1 MTGIFY
7 FSSTGNSLYI
17 AKEIQKSF
25 GGDLIYIPQYFG
37 NGEEYDKIVV
47 VSPVYSWGLPT
58 FVYDLLPNLNKT
70 SVVDIV
76 LNYGGMLGGADY
88 FTYEYAK
95 SFGLNLHGVHVVQM
109 PENFT
114 LTFSTPGFYLRSQ
127 IKGIPKRVNALL
139 DALHK
144 EEPVVPKKKKTK
156 SATYLKNKENWHL
169 LAKDFSITDACI
181 LCQKCVK
188 LCPTSNITVSDGKIV
203 FGDNC
208 VACIGCYQR
217 CPQKAIRYKNKK
229 KTDRYLNPLIQEDEI
244 GKSNFS
250 KK

>member
-17 AKEIQKSF
+17 AKEIQRHFS
-25 GGDLIYIPQYFG
+25 GDLIYIPAYSG
-37 NGEEYDKIVV
+37 NTEEYDRIFV

-58 FVYDLLPNLNKT
+58 FVYDLLPNLNKSAT
-70 SVVDIV
+70 VDIV

-88 FTYEYAK
+88 FTYKYALEL
-95 SFGLNLHGVHVVQM
+95 GLNLHGVHTVKM

-114 LTFSTPGFYLRSQ
+114 LTFSTPSFYLRSQ
-127 IKGIPKRVNALL
+127 IKSIPKQIKKLVAAL
-139 DALHK
+139 K
-144 EEPVVPKKKKTK
+144 REETTLPKKKKTK
-156 SATYLKNKENWHL
+156 AATYLKNKENWHL
-169 LAKDFSITDACI
+169 LAKDFSVTDSCI

-188 LCPTSNITVSDGKIV
+188 LCPVENIFVKNGKIT
-203 FGDNC
+203 FGDSC

-229 KTDRYLNPLIQEDEI
+229 KTDRYINPFIWEEEI
-244 GKSNFS
+244 GKSEYL

>member
-25 GGDLIYIPQYFG
+25 DGDLLYIPNYSG
-37 NGEEYDKIVV
+37 DSSEYDKIIV

-58 FVYDLLPNLNKT
+58 FVYDLLQKLNKSAT
-70 SVVDIV
+70 VDIV

-88 FTYEYAK
+88 FTYEHAK
-95 SFGLNLHGVHVVQM
+95 NCGLNLHGVHVVKM

-114 LTFSTPGFYLRSQ
+114 LTFSIPGFYLRSQ
-127 IKGIPKRVNALL
+127 IKSIPKNVNTLMKALKH
-139 DALHK
+139 DA
-144 EEPVVPKKKKTK
+144 PSFPKKKKTK

-169 LAKDFSITDACI
+169 LSRDFSVTDACI

-188 LCPTSNITVSDGKIV
+188 LCPTANISVAGGKIV
-203 FGDNC
+203 FGDSC

-229 KTDRYLNPLIQEDEI
+229 KTDRYLNPLIEENEI
-244 GKSNFS
+244 GKSEISN
-250 KK
+250 K